1 MTTQSS
7 ALGKIHRQV
16 ILESLPSGGHMLAC
30 GSVRTVEDLADHLP
44 RGSTL
49 TMVDGDAASLHDH
62 VDVEGHERFDVI
74 FVDGHA
80 RSTCLAQARGL
91 LREDGRL
98 FLHDAQRPSYD
109 EGKLLFAEHGTIGP
123 CEDTPRSH
131 LWYGGVRPRLTVTP
145 ATLPVIVSY
154 FTTSTPYE
162 DLATRLRTSCE
173 ALGLRH
179 HIVPLDPTGTWEA
192 NCAAKARVCLDAW
205 SSLSSSILW
214 VDADAIIRRVPS
226 LLAGESADFAVH
238 KWKGWRFASG
248 TVFFGQTALAGALL
262 ERWVERCR
270 HEPRV
275 WDQVQLDLAWEE
287 VTSSAPLHTMWL
299 PRGYYQVFDA
309 DLESG
314 DEIVIEHFQAS
325 RDLKALVTNGVA
337 MPHPDASED
346 FCRARRASRPVAA

>member
-1 MTTQSS
+1 
-7 ALGKIHRQV
+7 
-16 ILESLPSGGHMLAC
+16 
-30 GSVRTVEDLADHLP
+30 
-44 RGSTL
+44 
-49 TMVDGDAASLHDH
+49 MVDGDAASLHDH

-109 EGKLLFAEHGTIGP
+109 EGKLLVAEHGTIGP

-162 DLATRLRTSCE
+162 DLATRLRASCE
-173 ALGLRH
+173 VLGLRH

-205 SSLSSSILW
+205 SSLSAGASAQDARTVIAEASRAMGTEGLNSITF
-214 VDADAIIRRVPS
+214 S
-226 LLAGESADFAVH
+226 GSAE
-238 KWKGWRFASG
+238 

-314 DEIVIEHFQAS
+314 DKIVIEHFQAS